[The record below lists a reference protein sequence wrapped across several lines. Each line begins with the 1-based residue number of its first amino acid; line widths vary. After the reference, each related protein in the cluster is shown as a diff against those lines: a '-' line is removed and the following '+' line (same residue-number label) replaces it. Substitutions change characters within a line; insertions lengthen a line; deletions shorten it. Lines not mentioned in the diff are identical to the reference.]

1 MDKFTSIMKSGA
13 KSCAIFFHRC
23 NSRPGF
29 RSFIA
34 GLVSILIG
42 LFCGF
47 LLMLCV
53 SPQYAGVGFWT
64 LITGAITNADLFE
77 QALYKATP
85 MILSGLAI
93 AFAFKLNLFNIGITG
108 QVTIGAFASIC
119 TGLAGANWFVCML
132 VGALS
137 GAVAGFIPGFLKAKF
152 NVNEVLS
159 GILLNWIIYY
169 IIGIIGSLAIPSS
182 FKLTSTPS
190 ELRSIPEAGRM
201 PSLGIPGME
210 NINVG
215 LIIAILIIA
224 AIFIV
229 LNLTTF
235 GFELK
240 MTGRN
245 KEASKYA
252 GVNQTK
258 SVILALTISGAL
270 AGLCGYML
278 YADPIA
284 PSRFTWDSS
293 ANTLLGDG
301 FNGISVSLIA
311 QNSPIGC
318 FFSSVLLAMLDA
330 VQNDIKAVSDSTYNN
345 HYTELIK
352 NIVIYVAAFSS
363 FFVMMLTRL
372 NERNDNLSF
381 FSRNKDKLVKKE
393 G

>member
-169 IIGIIGSLAIPSS
+169 IIGH
-182 FKLTSTPS
+182 
-190 ELRSIPEAGRM
+190 
-201 PSLGIPGME
+201 
-210 NINVG
+210 
-215 LIIAILIIA
+215 
-224 AIFIV
+224 
-229 LNLTTF
+229 
-235 GFELK
+235 
-240 MTGRN
+240 
-245 KEASKYA
+245 KE
-252 GVNQTK
+252 
-258 SVILALTISGAL
+258 
-270 AGLCGYML
+270 
-278 YADPIA
+278 
-284 PSRFTWDSS
+284 
-293 ANTLLGDG
+293 
-301 FNGISVSLIA
+301 
-311 QNSPIGC
+311 
-318 FFSSVLLAMLDA
+318 
-330 VQNDIKAVSDSTYNN
+330 
-345 HYTELIK
+345 
-352 NIVIYVAAFSS
+352 
-363 FFVMMLTRL
+363 
-372 NERNDNLSF
+372 
-381 FSRNKDKLVKKE
+381 
-393 G
+393 